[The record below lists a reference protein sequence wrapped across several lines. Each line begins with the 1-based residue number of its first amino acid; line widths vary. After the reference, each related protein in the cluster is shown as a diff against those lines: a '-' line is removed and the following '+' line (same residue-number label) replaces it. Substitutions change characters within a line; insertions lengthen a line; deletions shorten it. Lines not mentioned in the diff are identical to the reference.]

1 MFTSLSWLKL
11 IIAIISFITACIK
24 LYIHIDTK
32 RDKSQDKKINNR
44 H

>member
-32 RDKSQDKKINNR
+32 RDKAKDKQKNKR